1 MLPLQAFYKFVC
13 QSFIAWIEF
22 NLVTFLVYNF
32 SPWKTCMQ
40 TNSLCLQGHIVPIC
54 FNVLS
59 PKSTFRKK
67 PALYVRLV
75 QHKMQFFGKSCVLYL
90 WRNVH
95 ITERSLELHFGKSS
109 VSVCIYPLGKS
120 CVLYLWRNAHI
131 TKRSSELHFGKSPVR
146 VWIYPLD
153 TQGNYQITLSHHS
166 SFLSSLCSALSIT
179 NFQIQTQKNL

>member
-90 WRNVH
+90 WRN
-95 ITERSLELHFGKSS
+95 
-109 VSVCIYPLGKS
+109 
-120 CVLYLWRNAHI
+120 AHI

>member
-13 QSFIAWIEF
+13 QWFIAWIEF

-40 TNSLCLQGHIVPIC
+40 TNSLCLQGHVVPIC

-59 PKSTFRKK
+59 PKSKFRKK

-75 QHKMQFFGKSCVLYL
+75 QHKMQLF
-90 WRNVH
+90 
-95 ITERSLELHFGKSS
+95 
-109 VSVCIYPLGKS
+109 GKS

-131 TKRSSELHFGKSPVR
+131 TERSSELHFGKSPMH
-146 VWIYPLD
+146 VWIYLLD
-153 TQGNYQITLSHHS
+153 SQGNYQITLSHNS
-166 SFLSSLCSALSIT
+166 LFLSSLCSTICLLNNKFPNPNTKIIY
-179 NFQIQTQKNL
+179 NKFPN